1 MKNFT
6 FLKEA
11 KKENALTSEGK
22 SCRPEKINMLVTTS
36 QYEIYLISGQ
46 NSHLFSRN
54 VFFQSII
61 YPRKKTIILA
71 WGKSRVLSTDP
82 FFFLHRRG
90 NNDCRPLHGT
100 WTLCMNKHPINK
112 AVGRTQKTSFP
123 LRSNSKSSLCSDF
136 KTNPSFWASKSR
148 QSTSVILKRKL

>member
-11 KKENALTSEGK
+11 KKENDLASRANHADRENQYACHDLSVWNIFIKRPKLTFEF
-22 SCRPEKINMLVTTS
+22 R
-36 QYEIYLISGQ
+36 Q
-46 NSHLFSRN
+46 N
-54 VFFQSII
+54 VFLQTII
-61 YPRKKTIILA
+61 YPTKKRIILA

-82 FFFLHRRG
+82 LFLHRRG

-100 WTLCMNKHPINK
+100 WTLCMNKHLVNK

-123 LRSNSKSSLCSDF
+123 LSSNSKASLCSDF
-136 KTNPSFWASKSR
+136 ERNLSSWASKSR
-148 QSTSVILKRKL
+148 QSTSVILKREL